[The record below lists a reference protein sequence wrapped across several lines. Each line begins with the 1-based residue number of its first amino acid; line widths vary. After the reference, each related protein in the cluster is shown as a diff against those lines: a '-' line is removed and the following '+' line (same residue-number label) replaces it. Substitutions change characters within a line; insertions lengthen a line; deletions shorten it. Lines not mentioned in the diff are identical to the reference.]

1 MHFFFIFSLQTNKR
15 KKKLSHFLS
24 FFLSIATTEHSVSVV
39 WVRLFEVVRQEYA
52 PLMSHSVITYPEGLA
67 GLIATISGPGWVS
80 SSTDSKTILM
90 SCPYPLATQ
99 LKMWLLYL
107 SYPNNVNSGLAW
119 VWVSSMSCTE
129 PNNVSKNW
137 CVSG

>member
-1 MHFFFIFSLQTNKR
+1 MNFYIINKDIKGKSMHFFFIFSLQTNKR

-24 FFLSIATTEHSVSVV
+24 FSFFPLSIATTEHSVSVV

-90 SCPYPLATQ
+90 SCPYPLASQ

-119 VWVSSMSCTE
+119 I
-129 PNNVSKNW
+129 
-137 CVSG
+137 

>member
-24 FFLSIATTEHSVSVV
+24 FSFFSLSIATTEHSVSVV

-107 SYPNNVNSGLAW
+107 SYPPIMLTRVWLEFECLFNVLYR
-119 VWVSSMSCTE
+119 TQ
-129 PNNVSKNW
+129 
-137 CVSG
+137 